1 VNDHWE
7 VRQRKTEQFSEGRAA
22 EGVVTNIQLLQPVQS
37 NGRQN
42 AIVAGEGSSARHRQ
56 HKSFRIVR
64 LVKKRSQTER
74 SDTAVCVA
82 TGLTILHRQATQ
94 KSQPA
99 ILIQSVRPA

>member
-7 VRQRKTEQFSEGRAA
+7 VRQRKTEQFSQGKATEW
-22 EGVVTNIQLLQPVQS
+22 VVTNILLLRPTQS
-37 NGRQN
+37 NRRRN
-42 AIVAGEGSSARHRQ
+42 AIVAGEGSSTRHRQ

-64 LVKKRSQTER
+64 VAKKRSQTER
-74 SDTAVCVA
+74 SGTADYVA

-99 ILIQSVRPA
+99 ILIQPVRSA